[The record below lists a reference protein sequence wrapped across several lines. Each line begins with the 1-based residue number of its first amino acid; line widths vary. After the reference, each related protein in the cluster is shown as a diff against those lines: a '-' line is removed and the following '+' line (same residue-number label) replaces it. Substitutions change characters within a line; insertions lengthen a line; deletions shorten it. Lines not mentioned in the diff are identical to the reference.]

1 MVGWV
6 KDCGGRGGEG
16 GGRAK
21 EKFSRFQ
28 ASRGWHLWIIQCMQ
42 FIKLNLTVCGMLHI
56 LFTCRFSFPSMY
68 MTVSPVFALRKIDC
82 LTFQSAYPE
91 HLVKSVIAFV
101 YLALEETE
109 GIAPG
114 CRTGEIGHECH

>member
-1 MVGWV
+1 
-6 KDCGGRGGEG
+6 
-16 GGRAK
+16 
-21 EKFSRFQ
+21 
-28 ASRGWHLWIIQCMQ
+28 MQ
-42 FIKLNLTVCGMLHI
+42 SIKLNFNNSLWYVI
-56 LFTCRFSFPSMY
+56 LFTSRFSFLTNY
-68 MTVSPVFALRKIDC
+68 VTVSPVFALRKIDC

>member
-6 KDCGGRGGEG
+6 KDLG
-16 GGRAK
+16 GGRRRWYCK
-21 EKFSRFQ
+21 RKSLQISSLQRL
-28 ASRGWHLWIIQCMQ
+28 ASLAYMQ
-42 FIKLNLTVCGMLHI
+42 SIKLNFNNSLWYVI
-56 LFTCRFSFPSMY
+56 LFTSRFSFLTNY
-68 MTVSPVFALRKIDC
+68 VTVSPVFALRKIDC

-114 CRTGEIGHECH
+114 CRTGDIGHECH

>member
-1 MVGWV
+1 M
-6 KDCGGRGGEG
+6 KLL
-16 GGRAK
+16 ASK
-21 EKFSRFQ
+21 FNEKNFFLRSQLYAWAYVRIWTL
-28 ASRGWHLWIIQCMQ
+28 RPCLWYMY
-42 FIKLNLTVCGMLHI
+42 VI
-56 LFTCRFSFPSMY
+56 LFTCRFSFLTMY

-101 YLALEETE
+101 YPALEETE
-109 GIAPG
+109 EIAPG